1 MYAIVETSG
10 RQFRVT
16 EGDRILVDR
25 VSARVGETVRLE
37 SVLLVGGD
45 NAPSIGTPFVA
56 GAAVEATV
64 LAHRA
69 GDKVIVFKYRPKK
82 RERRKLGH
90 RRMLSEIRIGAIRGP
105 SGGQASAEPLP
116 PAETEGAAQPVRS
129 RRATTRKQKGESH
142 GA

>member
-16 EGDRILVDR
+16 EGDRLLVDR
-25 VSARVGETVRLE
+25 VPARVGETVRLE
-37 SVLLVGGD
+37 SVLMVGGE
-45 NAPSIGTPFVA
+45 NAPSIGTPFVQ

-64 LAHRA
+64 IAHRA

-82 RERRKLGH
+82 RERRKQGH
-90 RRMLSEIRIGAIRGP
+90 RRQLSEIRIGAIHGPRGSRRP
-105 SGGQASAEPLP
+105 PDEQPAEAEPATASAKP
-116 PAETEGAAQPVRS
+116 
-129 RRATTRKQKGESH
+129 RRTATRKAKGESH

>member
-25 VSARVGETVRLE
+25 VAAKVGDTLQLD
-37 SVLLVGGD
+37 SVLLVGGED
-45 NAPSIGTPFVA
+45 APTIGTPFVT

-64 LAHRA
+64 VAHRA

-90 RRMLSEIRIGAIRGP
+90 RRQLSEIRIGAIRQPGR
-105 SGGQASAEPLP
+105 AAAREAEVEAAP
-116 PAETEGAAQPVRS
+116 AQPARR
-129 RRATTRKQKGESH
+129 RRAPGTATKDKGAKH

>member
-1 MYAIVETSG
+1 MYAIVQTSG

-16 EGDRILVDR
+16 EGDRIVVDR
-25 VSARVGETVRLE
+25 LSARVGETVRLE
-37 SVLLVGGD
+37 SVLMVGGD
-45 NAPSIGTPFVA
+45 SAPRIGTPFVA

-69 GDKVIVFKYRPKK
+69 GDKLIVFKYRPKK

-90 RRMLSEIRIGAIRGP
+90 RRILSEIRIGAIHEP
-105 SGGQASAEPLP
+105 SASQASPEPP
-116 PAETEGAAQPVRS
+116 PPTETEAQPARA

>member
-16 EGDRILVDR
+16 EGDRLLVDR

-37 SVLLVGGD
+37 TVLLVGGE
-45 NAPSIGTPFVA
+45 NAPSIGTPFVE

-64 LAHRA
+64 IAHRA
-69 GDKVIVFKYRPKK
+69 GDKLIVFKYRPKK
-82 RERRKLGH
+82 RERRKQGH
-90 RRMLSEIRIGAIRGP
+90 RRQLSEIRIGAIHGP
-105 SGGQASAEPLP
+105 GGSRRPTKEPADAEPAAA
-116 PAETEGAAQPVRS
+116 PAKPRRTAS
-129 RRATTRKQKGESH
+129 RRPKGESH